1 MPGEQGLTFQMI
13 KPLLDFP
20 QAVRVLGLILLIAG
34 SADAQLSSSAYR
46 VLGQPDLRQRGIN
59 ILQNVSLFDPEA
71 IALDKRGPKIHLYVS
86 DTRNSRVLAWEDVQN
101 YQTGDPPVLVLGQPG
116 PNYSAPLGIGV
127 KGFTNPLG
135 LGVDPKTGN
144 LYVADFGDNRVL
156 RFPSPFDNL
165 GRIEPD
171 AVYGQPDFNT
181 RTPNSTG
188 VTASTMSG
196 PRSVVFDS
204 AGNLWVADSGNN
216 RVLRF
221 PAASLDNLNPSADT
235 AIGQKNL
242 LSNNPN
248 SGTAVSGSGF
258 NSPWGIAFD
267 SQDNLYVS
275 DYNNTRVLKFAATLG
290 PNNVSA
296 ASLVFGEPDFTTTG
310 VSGAASSSTLK
321 SPAGIA
327 VDQSGR
333 LYVAV
338 PNDNRVLVFSPAG
351 GAAVSVLGQSDFVST
366 QPNTGVSPQT
376 SPNALFNPADVRVD
390 GNGNVYVAD
399 AGNNRIVGFPPNS
412 KSATQVWGQ
421 LDFASNGA
429 NQIKPGSMNSPDKVA
444 IDYSQ
449 TPFALYVS
457 DTNNHRVLVW
467 KDAVA
472 FRSGDPA
479 DLVIGQPDLR
489 TGVPNVDTHG
499 SSNPSSTSLDF
510 PRGIV
515 VDSTGNLWVA
525 DSSNNRVLRY
535 PRPVSQGGRITPDVV
550 IGQIDFNS
558 SASAGVSGS
567 TLHTPTGLA
576 LGPDGNLFVAD
587 TGNNRVLEFAAG
599 ARTNA
604 TAIRVYGQA
613 SLTSAGSPFTPS
625 AQTLS
630 APRGVFVDSAFNLY
644 VADTGTNR
652 VVIIPNTQVAAPA
665 GMPAA
670 FVIGQSTFSSNSGG
684 SGTNFRT
691 PVDVAVD
698 GSGSIYVSDS
708 GNNRVLAFPS
718 LIFLPVF
725 AGVANAIVGQA
736 NLTGTT
742 ANWDSTDGLT
752 TADSLSAPQ
761 GVYIDRR
768 DTLYVVDAGNNRALQ
783 FLKAASVVNVAH
795 YQGGVP
801 VGLGSL
807 AALFGA
813 GLADASDGPASP
825 PFPTTMRNRQVVINE
840 TIPAPL
846 FGITNS
852 QVNFQMPS
860 GAPVGTNRI
869 AVRLADTGELV
880 AGGSVLVATASPGLF
895 TLSQDGKGQAAAL
908 NQDGTTVNG
917 PSSPAPKG
925 SVITLF
931 GTGQGQVSPA
941 VPDGFGAPGS
951 PLASTVAVP
960 TSDSKTC
967 LTTQPSVCVL
977 VGSSLGN
984 IQYSGL
990 APNYVG
996 LWQINVQ
1003 IPQDAPTSSAVP
1015 VRVIVNGTA
1024 SNTVTVAVR

>member
-1 MPGEQGLTFQMI
+1 MI
-13 KPLLDFP
+13 KQLFGFPLT
-20 QAVRVLGLILLIAG
+20 VRLLGLVLWIAG
-34 SADAQLSSSAYR
+34 SAEAQLSSSAYR
-46 VLGQPDLRQRGIN
+46 VLGQPDLRQRGVN
-59 ILQNVSLFDPEA
+59 ILQSASLYGAAA
-71 IALDKRGPKIHLYVS
+71 IALDTLGPKIHLYVA
-86 DTRNSRVLAWEDVQN
+86 DTRNARVLAWEDVQS
-101 YQTGDPPVLVLGQPG
+101 YQIGDPPALVLGQPG
-116 PNYSAPLGIGV
+116 PYYSNPLGIGA
-127 KGFTNPLG
+127 KGFTSPLG
-135 LGVDPKTGN
+135 LGVDPKSGN
-144 LYVADFGDNRVL
+144 LYVADSGDNRVL
-156 RFPSPFDNL
+156 RFPSPFANL
-165 GRIEPD
+165 GRVEPD

-181 RTPNSTG
+181 RTPNSSG
-188 VTASTMSG
+188 VTSSTMNS
-196 PRSVVFDS
+196 PRGVAFDS

-221 PAASLDNLNPSADT
+221 PAATLNNLNPPADT

-242 LSNNPN
+242 SSNNPN
-248 SGTAVSGSGF
+248 NGAVVSGSGF

-275 DYNNTRVLKFAATLG
+275 DYNNTRVLKFAAPLG
-290 PNNVSA
+290 PNTTSA
-296 ASLVFGEPDFTTTG
+296 ASLVFGEPDFATSG
-310 VSGAASSSTLK
+310 VSGAASSSTLNG
-321 SPAGIA
+321 PTGIA

-333 LYVAV
+333 LYVSLL
-338 PNDNRVLVFSPAG
+338 NDNRVLVFSPTG
-351 GAAVSVLGQSDFVST
+351 GAAVNVLGQSDFAT
-366 QPNTGVSPQT
+366 TKPNAGVSPQA
-376 SPNALFNPADVRVD
+376 SPNTLFSPADVRVG

-399 AGNNRIVGFPPNS
+399 PGNNRILSFPPNS
-412 KSATQVWGQ
+412 KSAVQVWGQ
-421 LDFASNGA
+421 LDFASNGV
-429 NQIKPGSMNSPDKVA
+429 NQIKPGSMNSPDSVA

-472 FRSGDPA
+472 FRTGDPA

-499 SSNPSSTSLDF
+499 SSNPSSTSLNS
-510 PRGIV
+510 PQGIV
-515 VDSTGNLWVA
+515 VDSGGNLWVA

-535 PRPVSQGGRITPDVV
+535 PHPVSQGGRITPDIV
-550 IGQIDFNS
+550 IGQTDFNS
-558 SASAGVSGS
+558 AASAGVSGS
-567 TLHTPTGLA
+567 TLRTPTGLA

-604 TAIRVYGQA
+604 VAIRVYGQA
-613 SLTSAGSPFTPS
+613 SLTSAGGSLTPS

-630 APRGVFVDSAFNLY
+630 GPQGVFVDSAFNLY
-644 VADTGTNR
+644 VADTGANR

-670 FVIGQSTFSSNSGG
+670 FVIGQSTFSSSSGG
-684 SGTNFRT
+684 SGTNFRS
-691 PVDVAVD
+691 PADVVVDSN
-698 GSGSIYVSDS
+698 GNIYVSDS
-708 GNNRVLAFPS
+708 GNNRVLVFPS

-725 AGVANAIVGQA
+725 AGVASAVVGQA

-742 ANWDSTDGLT
+742 ANWDSTDGLA
-752 TADSLSAPQ
+752 TADSLYAPQ
-761 GVYIDRR
+761 GIYLDRR
-768 DTLYVVDAGNNRALQ
+768 DTLWVSDAGNNRALQ

-813 GLADASDGPASP
+813 GLADASNGPASP
-825 PFPTTMRNRQVVINE
+825 PFPITMLNRQVVINE
-840 TIPAPL
+840 TIPAPI
-846 FGITNS
+846 FGITTS

-880 AGGSVLVATASPGLF
+880 AGGSVLVATVSPGLF

-917 PSSPAPKG
+917 PSNPAAKG
-925 SVITLF
+925 NIISLF

-941 VPDGFGAPGS
+941 VPDGLGAPAAPS
-951 PLASTVAVP
+951 ASTVAVP
-960 TSDSKTC
+960 TADGKTC
-967 LTTQPSVCVL
+967 LTTQPSVCVAI
-977 VGSSLGN
+977 GSSFGN
-984 IQYSGL
+984 IQFSGL

-1003 IPQDAPTSSAVP
+1003 VPSDAPSGSAVP
-1015 VRVIVNGTA
+1015 VRVNINGTP
-1024 SNTVTVAVR
+1024 SNVVTVAIR